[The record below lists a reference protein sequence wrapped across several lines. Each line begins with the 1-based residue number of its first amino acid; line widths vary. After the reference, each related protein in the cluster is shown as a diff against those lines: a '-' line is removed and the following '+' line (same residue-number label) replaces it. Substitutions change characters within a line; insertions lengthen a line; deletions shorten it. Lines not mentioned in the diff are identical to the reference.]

1 MKAIVAVSIALQQ
14 TTALRHRF
22 IIDTGAPLNCRT
34 QYTEMVTSVSFD

>member
-1 MKAIVAVSIALQQ
+1 MKAIAAVSIALQQ

-22 IIDTGAPLNCRT
+22 IIDTGSPLNCRT